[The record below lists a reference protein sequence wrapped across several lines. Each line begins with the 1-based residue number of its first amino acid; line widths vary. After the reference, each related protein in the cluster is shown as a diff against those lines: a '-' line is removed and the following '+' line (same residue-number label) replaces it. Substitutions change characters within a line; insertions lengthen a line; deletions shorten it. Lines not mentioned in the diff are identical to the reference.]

1 MRLPQHSISR
11 MRDRD
16 IESVQ
21 ESDFL
26 KVVLYR
32 QHEQIR
38 KRSYPVIKSNPEKAI
53 EDLYRYIEEQDA
65 VFDVV
70 LFDLPGTLRSEG
82 VVHTISAIDYI
93 FIP

>member
-1 MRLPQHSISR
+1 MIFS
-11 MRDRD
+11 
-16 IESVQ
+16 
-21 ESDFL
+21 

-82 VVHTISAIDYI
+82 VVRYPFPAIDYI
-93 FIP
+93 FHPPKGR

>member
-1 MRLPQHSISR
+1 

-26 KVVLYR
+26 KVMVFYR

-70 LFDLPGTLRSEG
+70 LFDLPGTLKAEG
-82 VVHTISAIDYI
+82 LSYHCTIST
-93 FIP
+93 FSSP